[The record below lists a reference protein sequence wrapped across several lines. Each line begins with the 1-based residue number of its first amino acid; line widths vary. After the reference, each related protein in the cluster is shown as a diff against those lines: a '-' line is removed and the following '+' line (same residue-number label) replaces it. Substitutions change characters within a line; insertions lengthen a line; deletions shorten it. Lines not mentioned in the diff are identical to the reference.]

1 MKTQE
6 IMAKLQ
12 AKYPTEKEYLQ
23 AVTEVLECIEDVYN
37 QHPEFEKARIIE
49 RLVEPDRML
58 TFRVS
63 WVDDNGDV
71 QTNTGYKSTV
81 QQRYRTIQ
89 GRSPF
94 PSFSKPFY
102 LEVPRFR
109 ADIQERPHNIAYGW
123 W

>member
-63 WVDDNGDV
+63 WVDAV
-71 QTNTGYKSTV
+71 
-81 QQRYRTIQ
+81 
-89 GRSPF
+89 
-94 PSFSKPFY
+94 SKPN
-102 LEVPRFR
+102 PG
-109 ADIQERPHNIAYGW
+109 PHEPAGNFLARLWLKKNKKSGY
-123 W
+123 